1 MVKEQSYKPR
11 VPFVLDRA
19 IRFWTGQSLTQ
30 CGDKG
35 GSFNIDLYLRV
46 LEVRAKNS

>member
-1 MVKEQSYKPR
+1 MVKEQPYTPR
-11 VPFVLDRA
+11 VPFVLNRA
-19 IRFWTGQSLTQ
+19 IRFWTEQSLTQ

-35 GSFNIDLYLRV
+35 GNFNIDLYLRV

>member
-1 MVKEQSYKPR
+1 MGDKTDKPKKQ
-11 VPFVLDRA
+11 FNLHRA
-19 IRFWTGQSLTQ
+19 IRFWTEQSLTQ

-46 LEVRAKNS
+46 LEVRARS

>member
-1 MVKEQSYKPR
+1 MVNNTDKAKKQ
-11 VPFVLDRA
+11 FNLHRA
-19 IRFWTGQSLTQ
+19 IRFWTEQSLTQ

-46 LEVRAKNS
+46 IEVRAHA